1 MSAKEDMISKELA
14 RSKGHCHMRCSSPP
28 GMTMTTVPF
37 MPRSSGQSLGQGL
50 LRASIKL
57 IRNSSFVGHLDP
69 AVGYDG
75 CGVLGMAAASLHDL
89 TSKGCPLPHP

>member
-1 MSAKEDMISKELA
+1 MIYKELV
-14 RSKGHCHMRCSSPP
+14 RSKGHCHMSCSSPL

-50 LRASIKL
+50 LRASMKL

-69 AVGYDG
+69 GGGYGG
-75 CGVLGMAAASLHDL
+75 CGVFSKAAASLHDL